1 MVVSVCTGLSVCLT
15 VPSVLVAGSDVE
27 SGVAVIADCKMEC
40 IGTRATLLVEI
51 IEGVNAR
58 GGVSVVVP
66 SVGVAGI
73 LEKNLVCAVVDGK
86 VQSHGTV
93 AAGFIGGNE
102 SRSICRGIIMCSM
115 P

>member
-1 MVVSVCTGLSVCLT
+1 M
-15 VPSVLVAGSDVE
+15 
-27 SGVAVIADCKMEC
+27 
-40 IGTRATLLVEI
+40 
-51 IEGVNAR
+51 
-58 GGVSVVVP
+58 P

-73 LEKNLVCAVVDGK
+73 LEEALVCAVVDGK

>member
-1 MVVSVCTGLSVCLT
+1 M
-15 VPSVLVAGSDVE
+15 
-27 SGVAVIADCKMEC
+27 
-40 IGTRATLLVEI
+40 LVEI
-51 IEGVNAR
+51 IDGVNAR

-73 LEKNLVCAVVDGK
+73 LKEALVCTVVDCK

-93 AAGFIGGNE
+93 AARFIGGNE
-102 SRSICRGIIMCSM
+102 SRSIRRGIIMCSM